1 MYIRMIIQITPTL
14 YSLTPKYCGG
24 TRLCSN
30 FYFLSSMAKVFKE
43 KNQIVSIKKANELV
57 EARYKF
63 DIWETRVFTKML
75 TMIGK
80 EDKDFYEYKIL
91 TKDIIKDFSLQSNK
105 EAYSLIKE
113 GAEKLMK
120 KIIKVV
126 FNRDGEMVE
135 FQTPIVGSLLSTV
148 QDGENSYVEV
158 GFHKLMKPY
167 LLELK
172 ERYLVYDFKN
182 ISNLRSPN
190 YVRIYELLKQ
200 YEKIGKRVFD
210 LEDFKEILGIT
221 TEYKKYGHFK
231 AKILDNAQKALSE
244 WTDISFTYDEVK
256 SGRGGAVTKL
266 IFYIHKNK
274 PGKGALKKL
283 DEKPIYA
290 DYEIISPENEIL
302 AVNSDVQDQLF
313 IRFSPVVISKFGV
326 SPKVFM
332 KLLENH
338 TEGEIENGI
347 RLTEKAIEKSKID
360 NPAGYFIEAVRQK
373 FQDPEQAQKEKE
385 VQKKKSK
392 AEAENKEIELQK
404 IANDKKREAYERE
417 RASVITIIHEEP
429 DLAEQALSNLKLG
442 LFSKY
447 YNPKISL
454 LENMNNRLFESAFM
468 NEVKKLRVLE

>member
-1 MYIRMIIQITPTL
+1 
-14 YSLTPKYCGG
+14 
-24 TRLCSN
+24 
-30 FYFLSSMAKVFKE
+30 MAKAKKE

-105 EAYSLIKE
+105 EAYALIKE

-120 KIIKVV
+120 KIIRVV

-148 QDGENSYVEV
+148 HESENSYIEV

-200 YEKIGKRVFD
+200 YEKIGKRVFELD
-210 LEDFKEILGIT
+210 DFKEILGIT

-231 AKILDNAQKALSE
+231 AKILDNAQKALEE

-274 PGKGALKKL
+274 PTKGASKKIETPNL
-283 DEKPIYA
+283 FTE
-290 DYEIISPENEIL
+290 YEEVKSEPLISPDE
-302 AVNSDVQDQLF
+302 QDRMF
-313 IRFSPVVISKFGV
+313 IKFSPIVINELKV

-332 KLLENH
+332 KLLEVH
-338 TEGEIENGI
+338 TEGELERAI
-347 RLTEKAIEKSKID
+347 RLTQAAIEKGKVE
-360 NPAGYFIEAVRQK
+360 NGAGYFVEALRQN
-373 FQDPEQAQKEKE
+373 FQEPQEVLKEKE
-385 VQKKKSK
+385 LQKQKVK
-392 AEAENKEIELQK
+392 KEIEEHEKELQK
-404 IANDKKREAYERE
+404 VVADKKRAAYERE
-417 RASVITIIHEEP
+417 KALVYAIVEKEP
-429 DLAEQALSNLKLG
+429 DLAQSVIDAIKLG
-442 LFSKY
+442 LFSTY
-447 YNPKISL
+447 YNPQLSL
-454 LENMNNRLFESAFM
+454 MENMNNKIFESAFI
-468 NEVKKLRVLE
+468 NEVKKLRKL

>member
-1 MYIRMIIQITPTL
+1 MYIRIVILQNTILYQIL
-14 YSLTPKYCGG
+14 RG
-24 TRLCSN
+24 TRLRPN
-30 FYFLSSMAKVFKE
+30 FYFLTSMAKVFKE

-266 IFYIHKNK
+266 IFYIHKNR
-274 PGKGALKKL
+274 PSKGAGKKIE
-283 DEKPIYA
+283 DKPVYSE
-290 DYEIISPENEIL
+290 YEIISPENETL
-302 AVNSDVQDQLF
+302 TVNSDAQDQLF

-332 KLLENH
+332 KLLENY
-338 TEGEIENGI
+338 TEGDIEKGI
-347 RLTEKAIEKSKID
+347 RLTEKALEKSKIE

-373 FQDPEQAQKEKE
+373 FIEPEQVQKALEI
-385 VQKKKSK
+385 QKKKTK
-392 AEAENKEIELQK
+392 VEAENKEIELQK
-404 IANDKKREAYERE
+404 RVNDKKREAFERE
-417 RASVITIIHEEP
+417 KASVITIIHEEP
-429 DLAEQALSNLKLG
+429 DLAEQALANLKLG

-468 NEVKKLRVLE
+468 NEVKKLRVLD